1 MESRKSSINLL
12 CQVFVGLLVMSN
24 ILSAKL
30 LTFGPLIVPG
40 GILCYALTF
49 LMLDVIGERYG
60 EEQAKRTVLCGL
72 FVQIICAI
80 LVQIVVWIPGQSS
93 TNFDTALQG
102 NWWFTLAGLV
112 AYIVS
117 QTIGVKVFH
126 GMRNRLIAK
135 NKRWKWLWENLSTIL
150 SQTVDTIIFVGIAY
164 WLGMGAD
171 WETIKIMFISQVV
184 IKTALAII
192 DTPIFYLLTRREEN
206 GGDNH

>member
-1 MESRKSSINLL
+1 MESKRDNINLL

-24 ILSAKL
+24 ILSAKV
-30 LTFGPLIVPG
+30 LTLGPFLVPG

-60 EEQAKRTVLCGL
+60 EDQAKRTVLTGL
-72 FVQIICAI
+72 FVQIICAL

-112 AYIVS
+112 AYMVS

-126 GMRNRLIAK
+126 GMRNWLIAK
-135 NKRWKWLWENLSTIL
+135 NKKWKWLWENLSTIL
-150 SQTVDTIIFVGIAY
+150 SQTVDTIIFVGIAFGIG
-164 WLGMGAD
+164 LGAS

>member
-1 MESRKSSINLL
+1 MESRKSNINLL

-30 LTFGPLIVPG
+30 LTLGPFIVPG

-80 LVQIVVWIPGQSS
+80 LVQIVVWIPGQGS

-126 GMRNRLIAK
+126 GMRNWLIAK

-164 WLGMGAD
+164 WLGLGAD

-192 DTPIFYLLTRREEN
+192 DTPIFYLLTRRGEN
-206 GGDNH
+206 DGDNH

>member
-1 MESRKSSINLL
+1 MESRKDNINLL

-30 LTFGPLIVPG
+30 LTLGPFIVPG

-72 FVQIICAI
+72 FVQIICAL

-93 TNFDTALQG
+93 TNFDKALQG

-112 AYIVS
+112 AYIIS
-117 QTIGVKVFH
+117 QTIGVKIFH
-126 GMRNRLIAK
+126 GLRNKLIAK
-135 NKRWKWLWENLSTIL
+135 KKEWKWLWENISTIL
-150 SQTVDTIIFVGIAY
+150 SQTVDTIIFIGIAY
-164 WLGMGAD
+164 GIGLGAN
-171 WETIKIMFISQVV
+171 WETIKIMFISQVA

-192 DTPIFYLLTRREEN
+192 DTPIFYLLTRRKGN
-206 GGDNH
+206 DGDNY

>member
-1 MESRKSSINLL
+1 MESKRDNINLL

-30 LTFGPLIVPG
+30 LTLGPFLVPG

-72 FVQIICAI
+72 FVQIICAL

-112 AYIVS
+112 AYMVS

-126 GMRNRLIAK
+126 GMRNWLIAK
-135 NKRWKWLWENLSTIL
+135 NKKWKWLWENLSTIL
-150 SQTVDTIIFVGIAY
+150 SQTVDTIIFVGIAFGIG
-164 WLGMGAD
+164 LGAS

-192 DTPIFYLLTRREEN
+192 DTPIFYLLTRRGEN

>member
-1 MESRKSSINLL
+1 MESKRDNINLL

-30 LTFGPLIVPG
+30 LTLGPFIVPG

-72 FVQIICAI
+72 FVQIICAL

-112 AYIVS
+112 AYMVS

-126 GMRNRLIAK
+126 GMRNWLIAK
-135 NKRWKWLWENLSTIL
+135 NKKWKWLWENLSTIL
-150 SQTVDTIIFVGIAY
+150 SQTVDTIIFVGIAFGIG
-164 WLGMGAD
+164 LGAS

>member
-1 MESRKSSINLL
+1 MESRRDNINLL

-30 LTFGPLIVPG
+30 LTLGPFIVPG

-72 FVQIICAI
+72 FVQIICAL

-112 AYIVS
+112 AYMVS

-126 GMRNRLIAK
+126 GMRNWLIAK
-135 NKRWKWLWENLSTIL
+135 NKKWKWLWENLSTIL
-150 SQTVDTIIFVGIAY
+150 SQTVDTIIFVGIAFGIG
-164 WLGMGAD
+164 LGAN
-171 WETIKIMFISQVV
+171 WETIKIMFISQ
-184 IKTALAII
+184 
-192 DTPIFYLLTRREEN
+192 R
-206 GGDNH
+206 

>member
-1 MESRKSSINLL
+1 MESRKNNINLL

-30 LTFGPLIVPG
+30 LTLGPFLVPG

-72 FVQIICAI
+72 FVQIICAL

-112 AYIVS
+112 AYMVS

-126 GMRNRLIAK
+126 GMRNWLIAK
-135 NKRWKWLWENLSTIL
+135 NKKWKWLWENLSTIL
-150 SQTVDTIIFVGIAY
+150 SQTVDTIIFVGIAFGIG
-164 WLGMGAD
+164 LGAS

-192 DTPIFYLLTRREEN
+192 DTPIFYLLTRRGEN